1 MAAFT
6 KKAIINTF
14 VELLNEVPFDKITV
28 KDIVERCGIN
38 RNTFYYHYKDIYD
51 LLTDVL
57 HSDLSRAV
65 DNSQN
70 YDTWEKGLV
79 DALSFAIKNKK
90 AVYHIYNSANRE
102 ILKDY
107 FRDIIKEITAKFI
120 LREAGTDD
128 IPQDD
133 LDFLGRMLDEAVMG
147 IFEIW
152 MEEGMTEGIETK
164 VACVQYLFKG
174 MTRQLVEKMR
184 TPEYK
189 IIKNGGTPQTLD

>member
-1 MAAFT
+1 MAVFT
-6 KKAIINTF
+6 KKAIIDTF

-70 YDTWEKGLV
+70 YDTWGKGLL
-79 DALSFAIKNKK
+79 DALDFAIKNKK
-90 AVYHIYNSANRE
+90 AVYHIYNSVNRE

-133 LDFLGRMLDEAVMG
+133 LEFLGRMLDEAVMG
-147 IFEIW
+147 SFEIW
-152 MEEGMTEGIETK
+152 MEEGMEEGIETK

-174 MTRQLVEKMR
+174 MTRQLVEKMQ

-189 IIKNGGTPQTLD
+189 MIKNGGTPKTVI